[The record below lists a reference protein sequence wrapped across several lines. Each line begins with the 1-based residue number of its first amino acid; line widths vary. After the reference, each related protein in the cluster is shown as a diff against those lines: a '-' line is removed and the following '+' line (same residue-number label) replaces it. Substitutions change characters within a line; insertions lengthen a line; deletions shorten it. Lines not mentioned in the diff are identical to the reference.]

1 MNSKVSALEVLRD
14 KFGYNQFR
22 GSQSQIIEHI
32 LSGRSA
38 LVVMA
43 TGSGKSLCFQVPALV
58 LPGLTVVISPLIA
71 LMQDQVDALL
81 KKKIP
86 ATFINSSLDKQERE
100 ARMDGI
106 KNGKFK
112 MVYVTPERFR
122 QESFWDCLQSQTIS
136 LLAVDEA
143 HCISQWGHDFRP
155 DYSRLGEI
163 RERLGKPLTIALTA
177 TATERVRQDIRQQL
191 DILETDL
198 FLEPILRPNLT
209 LNVHEVYGLDEKIR
223 SIVGLSHLVPGPQII
238 YGTLIQSLYAV
249 SRELAKLGLQ
259 HSIYHGQLPS
269 SERKR
274 VLRQFIA
281 ESAPRILATPAFGLG
296 VDKPDIRLI
305 THVEIPGS
313 LEAYY
318 QEVGRAGRDGLPS
331 ECHLLFDQD
340 DVATQMEFIKWSN
353 PDPGFIM
360 QVYQKIA
367 RREGML
373 DQTGFQYLR
382 EQMNFYN
389 NRDFRAETAVN
400 LLERWGCLEEDRSY
414 KFPYRAVSEPTLADL
429 DQKLFETRL
438 RSQNQRLYDLAQ
450 WLRLG
455 PEERIQRLMEYFG

>member
-1 MNSKVSALEVLRD
+1 MNSKVSAQQILRE
-14 KFGYNQFR
+14 KFGYQDFR
-22 GSQSQIIEHI
+22 GVQSQIIEQI
-32 LSGRSA
+32 LEGKST

-43 TGSGKSLCFQVPALV
+43 TGSGKSLCFQIPALL
-58 LPGLTVVISPLIA
+58 LPGVTLVVSPLIA

-100 ARMDGI
+100 RRMEGVQ
-106 KNGKFK
+106 KGHYKL
-112 MVYVTPERFR
+112 VYVTPERFR
-122 QESFWDCLQSQTIS
+122 QQSFWDCLKSQEIS

-163 RERLGKPLTIALTA
+163 KQKLGNPLTIALTA
-177 TATERVRQDIRQQL
+177 TATARVRQDIRQQL
-191 DILETDL
+191 DIPETNQ
-198 FLEPILRPNLT
+198 FLEPVLRSNLS
-209 LNVHEVYGLDEKIR
+209 LNVHDVYGLDEKIR
-223 SIVGLSHLVPGPQII
+223 AIVGLSHLVPGPQII

-249 SRELAKLGLQ
+249 SRELAKLSLR
-259 HSIYHGQLPS
+259 HMIYHGQLPT
-269 SERKR
+269 SERKK
-274 VLRQFIA
+274 VLRDFIQFD
-281 ESAPRILATPAFGLG
+281 APVILATPAFGLG
-296 VDKPDIRLI
+296 VDKPNIRLI
-305 THVEIPGS
+305 THVELPGS

-340 DVATQMEFIKWSN
+340 DVSTQMEFIKWSN

-400 LLERWGCLEEDRSY
+400 LLERWGCLEEDRSF
-414 KFPYRAVSEPTLADL
+414 KFPYRAVNEPTLDDL
-429 DQKLFETRL
+429 NQKLFEARV
-438 RSQNQRLYDLAQ
+438 RSQNQRLYDLVE
-450 WLRLG
+450 WLKLAPQARTERLV
-455 PEERIQRLMEYFG
+455 QYFS